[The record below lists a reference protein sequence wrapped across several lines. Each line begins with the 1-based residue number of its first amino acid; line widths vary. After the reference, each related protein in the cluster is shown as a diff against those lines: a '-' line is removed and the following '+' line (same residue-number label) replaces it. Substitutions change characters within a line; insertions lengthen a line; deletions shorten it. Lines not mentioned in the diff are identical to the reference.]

1 MKRRAKIICTIGPAS
16 LSKKIIRQM
25 IMAGMDVAR
34 LNFSHGSYETHGM
47 AIEIIRSESEK
58 AGKPVAI
65 LQDLRGLKL
74 RVELTKEGS
83 LELKRGKRVILSND
97 YLSKGQDVLKIRY
110 PYLIRDL
117 NPNNTVLIADG
128 LIQLRIIQKKKHF
141 LEAEIIEG
149 GVVKG
154 GEGVNLPGV
163 RIRTKT
169 FTKKDKDDLDFGI
182 KRGVDLIALSFVQ
195 SGADV
200 ITVKRYIKRHYRK
213 DIPLIAKIETA
224 SALKNIDEIINVA
237 DGIMIARGDLGV
249 EIPPEEVPV
258 VQKRIIEKC
267 NAALKPVITA
277 TQMLESM
284 TDHLRPT
291 RAEATDVA
299 NAVLDGTDALMLS
312 AETAMGRY
320 PVKAVKMMDRI
331 ITYTESRIEGKFISP
346 AFKSIAEAVAKAACA
361 SSEEIET
368 KGIAAFTRSG
378 FTALLVS
385 KQRPKVSIFGLTDS
399 EETMRRTNLYW
410 GVTPILMGFP
420 KSTDDMIEEAEVA
433 LLRKR
438 VVKRGDMIVIIATS
452 PFSSRAKTNIMKI
465 HEIKKR

>member
-16 LSKKIIRQM
+16 LSRETIRRM
-25 IMAGMDVAR
+25 IKEGMDVAR
-34 LNFSHGSYETHGM
+34 LNFSHGSYETHGR
-47 AIEIIRSESEK
+47 AIEIIREESER

-74 RVELTKEGS
+74 RVELTKERP
-83 LELKRGKRVILSND
+83 LELKKGKRVILSND
-97 YLSKGQDVLKIRY
+97 HVSREQDVLKIRY
-110 PYLIRDL
+110 PYLIEDL

-128 LIQLRIIQKKKHF
+128 LIHLRITQKKKHF

-163 RIRTKT
+163 RIRART

-182 KRGVDLIALSFVQ
+182 KKGVDLIALSFVQ

-213 DIPLIAKIETA
+213 ELPLIAKIETA

-249 EIPPEEVPV
+249 EIPPEEVPI
-258 VQKRIIEKC
+258 VQKKIIEKC
-267 NAALKPVITA
+267 NAALRPVITA

-284 TDHLRPT
+284 THHLRPT
-291 RAEATDVA
+291 RAEANDVA

-312 AETAMGRY
+312 AETTIGRY
-320 PVKAVKMMDRI
+320 PVESVKMMHRI
-331 ITYTESRIEGKFISP
+331 ITYTESRTHGKFIPP
-346 AFKSIAEAVAKAACA
+346 AFKSVAEAVAKAACT

-385 KQRPKVSIFGLTDS
+385 KLRPKVPIFGLTDS
-399 EETMRRTNLYW
+399 KDTLRRMSLYW
-410 GVTPILMGFP
+410 GVIPILMGFP
-420 KSTDDMIEEAEVA
+420 ESTDEMIREAEGA
-433 LLRKR
+433 LLRHR
-438 VVKRGDMIVIIATS
+438 AVKKGDMVVIIATS
-452 PFSSRAKTNIMKI
+452 PFSSGAKTNIMKI
-465 HEIKKR
+465 HEIRV